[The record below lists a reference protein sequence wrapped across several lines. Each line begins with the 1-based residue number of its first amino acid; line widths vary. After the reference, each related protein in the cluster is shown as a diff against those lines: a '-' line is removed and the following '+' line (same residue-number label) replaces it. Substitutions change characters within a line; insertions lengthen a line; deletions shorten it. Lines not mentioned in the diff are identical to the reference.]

1 MTTIH
6 DILCAF
12 EEIAPLR
19 LAESF
24 DNPGLLVGDPER
36 GVERVLV
43 ALDITNSVIDE
54 AIRQKCTLIVSHHP
68 IFFKLGKTV
77 NPGLTPEGKL
87 FKLIENNI
95 AAICLHTN
103 MDIAIGGVNDM
114 LIAKLSLT
122 PAGAFSVTNEE
133 FGNCIGRIGKLN
145 TPMSAADFAA
155 HVRDTLGCDAVKLL
169 DTGREVRVVG
179 VVGGAGGSLAPE
191 AFHAGCDTYVTGEV
205 KHHQYLE
212 AMELGVNL
220 IDAGHYHTERFI
232 TERFVWLL
240 SKFEDLTVLRS
251 ETLSRDIVR
260 VV

>member
-1 MTTIH
+1 M
-6 DILCAF
+6 
-12 EEIAPLR
+12 
-19 LAESF
+19 
-24 DNPGLLVGDPER
+24 
-36 GVERVLV
+36 
-43 ALDITNSVIDE
+43 
-54 AIRQKCTLIVSHHP
+54 SHHP

-133 FGNCIGRIGKLN
+133 FGNCIGRIGKLGS
-145 TPMSAADFAA
+145 PMSAIDFAA
-155 HVRDTLGCDAVKLL
+155 HVRDALGCDAVKLC
-169 DTGREVRVVG
+169 DTGAEVHVVG

-191 AFHAGCDTYVTGEV
+191 ALAAGCDTYVTSEV

-232 TERFVWLL
+232 TDRFVRVL
-240 SKFEDLTVLRS
+240 SKFDELTVLRS
-251 ETLSRDIVR
+251 VTLDRDIVK